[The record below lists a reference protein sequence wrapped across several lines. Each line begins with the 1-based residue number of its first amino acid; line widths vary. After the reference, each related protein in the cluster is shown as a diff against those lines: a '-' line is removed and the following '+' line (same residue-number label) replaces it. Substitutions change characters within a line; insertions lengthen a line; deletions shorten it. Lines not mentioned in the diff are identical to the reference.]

1 MLSKVRPWALCFKEN
16 KMETIQNI
24 GQKAKAAALDA
35 ANLSFETRNQI
46 LKMMAAAITE
56 KSDVIIAANQQDLA
70 LATNLAAPMVKRLT
84 LDEATIQGIAESLLA
99 VTQLP
104 DPLAGPYETWENH
117 AKLKIVKKIV
127 PLGVVAMVYEA
138 RPNVTV
144 DSAALTLKSG
154 NAVILR
160 GGKEAIASNKALAAI
175 LRDVLKQCDLNP
187 DMIQLIT
194 DTSHDSVNQLLH
206 MREYVD
212 VLIPRGSG
220 HFIDFVVA
228 NATVPV
234 IETGAGNTHIF
245 VDASADQDEAINI
258 IHNAKTQKPA
268 VCNAAEK
275 LLIHADIADEFLPKI
290 TGRLR
295 AAHVELRGDEA
306 SRAIESDLTP
316 ASELD
321 WDTEYNDLIMGV
333 RIVSGI
339 DEAIEWV
346 NRHTTHHSETIIS
359 EDAENVAKFM
369 NDVDAAVVYRNASS
383 RFTDG
388 FEFGFGAEIGIS
400 TQKLHARG
408 PMGLEAL
415 TTIKYEVFGDGQI
428 RS

>member
-1 MLSKVRPWALCFKEN
+1 
-16 KMETIQNI
+16 METIQNI

-84 LDEATIQGIAESLLA
+84 LDEATVQGIAESLLA

-144 DSAALTLKSG
+144 DAAALTLKSG

-175 LRDVLKQCDLNP
+175 LRDVLKQRDLNP

-295 AAHVELRGDEA
+295 AADVELRGDEA

-383 RFTDG
+383 RVKDG
-388 FEFGFGAEIGIS
+388 FVFGFGAEIGIS

-408 PMGLEAL
+408 PLGLEAL